1 MRVGINTLFYIP
13 KEVGGSETYL
23 RQTLCA
29 IAETNQNVEIVLFTN
44 IENHASLRADTKGY
58 PQVSLHKLNLR
69 ATNRFSRILSEQF
82 ILPFRIKQEG
92 IDVLWSPGYTPCCAS
107 PCPQVTSILDMQ
119 YKSHPEDLSWL
130 ARVTTDIL
138 IKAACRCS
146 SQLITIS
153 DFSSSEIV
161 QHCKVNP
168 AKITVTHLAADPQF
182 SVPATK
188 QDIRRARTKVGLGE
202 QDVFILAIANSY
214 PHKNLHT
221 LVRGLN
227 CVEKELPHRLL
238 LLGKSRRGEPE
249 LAQAC
254 SEARDPGR
262 ILRAEGLDEE
272 ALIALMQSADL
283 VVFPSLYEGFGLP
296 VLESMMAGTP
306 VITTRR
312 ASLTEVGGEHA
323 IYVDEPCSPN
333 DFARAMTKTLASG
346 TKDDEKT
353 IAAARAWANRF
364 TWDRTA
370 KMTLEVLRK
379 AVLC

>member
-1 MRVGINTLFYIP
+1 MRVGVNTLFYIP
-13 KEVGGSETYL
+13 GEVGGSETYL
-23 RQTLCA
+23 RKTLCA
-29 IAETNQNVEIVLFTN
+29 IANNYPDIEIVLFTN
-44 IENHASLRADTKGY
+44 IENDATLRADARHY
-58 PQVSLHKLNLR
+58 PHISFHQIDVR
-69 ATNRFSRILSEQF
+69 ATNRYSRIIHEQF
-82 ILPFRIKQEG
+82 ALPLGVRREH
-92 IDVLWSPGYTPCCAS
+92 IDVLWSPGYTPCCAC

-153 DFSSSEIV
+153 DFSSSKIV
-161 QHCKVNP
+161 KHCKVNP

-182 SVPATK
+182 STPATHESIK
-188 QDIRRARTKVGLGE
+188 NARLTVGLGE
-202 QDVFILAIANSY
+202 QDTFILSIANSY

-221 LVRGLN
+221 LVRGFNLAG
-227 CVEKELPHRLL
+227 KEFSHRLL
-238 LLGKSRRGEPE
+238 LLGKPRLGEPE
-249 LAQAC
+249 LEKAC
-254 SEARDPGR
+254 SEAEDRGR
-262 ILRAEGLDEE
+262 ILRSEGLDEE
-272 ALIALMQSADL
+272 ALMALMQSADL

-333 DFARAMTKTLASG
+333 NFARAMTKTLASG

-353 IAAARAWANRF
+353 IANR
-364 TWDRTA
+364 
-370 KMTLEVLRK
+370 E
-379 AVLC
+379 LCT